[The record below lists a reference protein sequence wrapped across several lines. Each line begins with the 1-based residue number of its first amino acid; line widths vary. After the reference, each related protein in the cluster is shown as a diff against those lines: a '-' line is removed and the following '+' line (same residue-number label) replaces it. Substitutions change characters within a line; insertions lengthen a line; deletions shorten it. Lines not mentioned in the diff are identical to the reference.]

1 MELDFLSKLLLPGA
15 APLLPSASTMGLAL
29 HLGWALLLGCA
40 ALAGSRKLAWRYRWS
55 LCALVMVWTLLPGPL
70 SPAYWLGL
78 AFQSPSLS
86 SVGLGLVCLLRQTR
100 PRSALLVCDQRVL
113 KVLMV
118 LGIALGWVLLL
129 DILALLPL
137 SFYAWGFTP
146 GAFALMLAV
155 AALLWLAMGTVT
167 VALPLVVLTL
177 FALTRLPSGNLW
189 DALLDPWLWL
199 VLQLGWLLR
208 VWRRWARS
216 QQV

>member
-1 MELDFLSKLLLPGA
+1 MEFNFLSKLLLPGA
-15 APLLPSASTMGLAL
+15 APLLPSVSAMGLAL

-55 LCALVMVWTLLPGPL
+55 LCALVVVWTLLPGPL

-86 SVGLGLVCLLRQTR
+86 SAVLGLVCLLRQAQ
-100 PRSALLVCDQRVL
+100 PRGALPVCDQRAL

-146 GAFALMLAV
+146 SAFALVLAV
-155 AALLWLAMGTVT
+155 AALLWLALGSVT
-167 VALPLVVLTL
+167 VALPLGVLTL

-199 VLQLGWLLR
+199 ALQLAGLLR